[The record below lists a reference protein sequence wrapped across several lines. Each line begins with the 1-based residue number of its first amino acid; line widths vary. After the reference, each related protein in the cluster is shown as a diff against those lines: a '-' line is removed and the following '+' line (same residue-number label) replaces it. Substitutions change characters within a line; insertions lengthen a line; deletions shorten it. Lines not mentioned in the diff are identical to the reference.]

1 METETP
7 IKTEDMA
14 NGESSS
20 QSGGGSNG
28 DQQNYAL
35 ALNEEDGNQQ
45 VLGDNHSFLLISKKI
60 QKMFVLSCFFV
71 IKIIFSSFWKYPY
84 KKHQLALPEQNQSNT
99 PAFDPAKHSFSPEEL
114 QVAPVRS
121 KVALMTDF

>member
-45 VLGDNHSFLLISKKI
+45 VLGDISTKFVQVKKI
-60 QKMFVLSCFFV
+60 LVFSCFYPQNYFFEFLIIIL
-71 IKIIFSSFWKYPY
+71 IKSTS
-84 KKHQLALPEQNQSNT
+84 
-99 PAFDPAKHSFSPEEL
+99 
-114 QVAPVRS
+114 
-121 KVALMTDF
+121 

>member
-45 VLGDNHSFLLISKKI
+45 VLGDNHSFLLISKKV
-60 QKMFVLSCFFV
+60 QKIFVLSCFLSLKLF
-71 IKIIFSSFWKYPY
+71 FSNF
-84 KKHQLALPEQNQSNT
+84 
-99 PAFDPAKHSFSPEEL
+99 
-114 QVAPVRS
+114 
-121 KVALMTDF
+121 